1 MMFTNAN
8 FARIDA
14 DAVSRLIDN
23 GEWDRAL
30 THAEMLVRSIRG
42 TMTDL
47 GIEPTKFYIH
57 DSTAA

>member
-1 MMFTNAN
+1 MMFTNAE

-23 GEWDRAL
+23 KEWDRAL

-47 GIEPTKFYIH
+47 GIEPTKFYIN